1 MAKQKKTYSEQSVED
16 LKKLYQEFSTEIF
29 NLRNELAV
37 SRKLEKP
44 HTLREKKRERARVL
58 TVLRTKK

>member
-1 MAKQKKTYSEQSVED
+1 MAKQKNTYSEQSVED
-16 LKKLYQEFSTEIF
+16 LKRLYQEFSTEIF

-44 HTLREKKRERARVL
+44 HTLRDKKRERARVL

>member
-1 MAKQKKTYSEQSVED
+1 MAKQKMTYSEQSVED